1 MWKRMNL
8 LHKMPAWLSLPS
20 GLLLVA
26 IIGYVDYLTG
36 DYSMLIFYTVPI
48 AMVAWILGDRGAIT
62 ISLAAGCARYI
73 SDYHT
78 YSSSSIRKWNS
89 LEDTLFLLIVG
100 LLIASVKRL
109 IDEENRDKGNRAQGP
124 GPGGNS

>member
-8 LHKMPAWLSLPS
+8 LHKMPAWLSVPS

-48 AMVAWILGDRGAIT
+48 AMVAWILGDRGAII
-62 ISLAAGCARYI
+62 ISLVAGCARYI

-78 YSSSSIRKWNS
+78 YASSSIRRWNS

-100 LLIASVKRL
+100 LLISSVKRL
-109 IDEENRDKGNRAQGP
+109 IDEENRDKGNRAKGP
-124 GPGGNS
+124 GSGGNG